1 MVEEVVLAGQHDG
14 PIDGHQVAPVG
25 GLEDL
30 DLLER
35 RLHFVQLAGDAE
47 TNGRAGRL
55 EVFDEPVFVGGH
67 DDSWVLGL
75 PFSLREKVPRRGG

>member
-1 MVEEVVLAGQHDG
+1 MGEQHRVADHLVVEEVVLAGQHDG

-35 RLHFVQLAGDAE
+35 RLHFVQLAGDPVAD
-47 TNGRAGRL
+47 GRAGAL
-55 EVFDEPVFVGGH
+55 EVLDIPVAVVSH
-67 DDSWVLGL
+67 
-75 PFSLREKVPRRGG
+75 